1 MVSITQSA
9 QPWFASVRRDSAM
22 PIDVPAVR
30 HLAAVWLTVDG
41 QAKLRREKTA
51 FTSVATSAYA
61 RSGGDAANRGA
72 VSRTGVPALA
82 AAFAASESFAV
93 NEQIQHF
100 TKGGLC
106 GPHPWREPVAT

>member
-1 MVSITQSA
+1 MISIMQSA
-9 QPWFASVRRDSAM
+9 QPWFASVRRDSAVS
-22 PIDVPAVR
+22 IDVPAIR
-30 HLAAVWLTVDG
+30 HLAAAWPTVDG

-51 FTSVATSAYA
+51 FTSVPTSAYA
-61 RSGGDAANRGA
+61 RSAAEAADRGA
-72 VSRTGVPALA
+72 AAFTGVPALVA
-82 AAFAASESFAV
+82 LAAFGSTAG